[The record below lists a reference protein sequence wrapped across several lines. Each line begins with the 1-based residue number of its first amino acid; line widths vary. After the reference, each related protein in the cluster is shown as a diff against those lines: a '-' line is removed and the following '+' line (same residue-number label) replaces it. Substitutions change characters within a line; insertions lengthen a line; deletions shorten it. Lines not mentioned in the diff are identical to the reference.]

1 MIAKYIGE
9 ALLFVV
15 SLPIIAFQTAGSL
28 HALADAFVQMS
39 DFVNWK

>member
-9 ALLFVV
+9 VLLFAV
-15 SLPIIAFQTAGSL
+15 SLPIFAFQTAESL
-28 HALADAFVQMS
+28 HALADAFAQMS